1 MTTSESKGRFFL
13 QNESIRITN
22 RIDSN
27 RELDALVKM
36 ALIGTAFPLLL
47 WGITHGNC
55 SRQSTRQ
62 HPVTGHATEGDW
74 DRGSRGLDHNHL
86 ESCTVAQLTGA
97 HEGRRSFPGAQQAR
111 GCKTAPSKYSMTNE
125 HKKVFDGGAKIR
137 LWQQIYAILVAN
149 LFRH

>member
-27 RELDALVKM
+27 RELECSSKD
-36 ALIGTAFPLLL
+36 GTDWNGVPTVVM
-47 WGITHGNC
+47 GITHGNC
-55 SRQSTRQ
+55 SRQLTRQ

-86 ESCTVAQLTGA
+86 DSCTVAQPTGA
-97 HEGRRSFPGAQQAR
+97 HKERRSFPSAQQAR

-125 HKKVFDGGAKIR
+125 HIFCV
-137 LWQQIYAILVAN
+137 
-149 LFRH
+149 